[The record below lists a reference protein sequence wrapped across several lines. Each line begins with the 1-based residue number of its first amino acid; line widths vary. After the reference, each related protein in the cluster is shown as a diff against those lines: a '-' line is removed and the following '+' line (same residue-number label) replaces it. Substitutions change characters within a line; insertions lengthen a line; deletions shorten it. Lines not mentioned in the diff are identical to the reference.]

1 MDFSLPWLQNLLL
14 KPHTKIESQ
23 NIVKLPDTIYR
34 ASASHVSHKGIC
46 LAFGVTMGDLPYSR
60 ISQKSALNAVN
71 VAPARGV
78 IGLELQESGERS
90 KVLVRG
96 AAWVAVR
103 GKSGEGAASR
113 TEGVLFSPQR
123 ATYLI
128 LLSGC
133 RYRIFQ
139 VLKLTA
145 IIIYGIFRST
155 SLDNTVRHAATMVVY

>member
-14 KPHTKIESQ
+14 EPHTKIKSQ
-23 NIVKLPDTIYR
+23 NRVKLPDTIYR

-71 VAPARGV
+71 TAPARGV
-78 IGLELQESGERS
+78 IGFEFQKSGESS

-103 GKSGEGAASR
+103 GKSGEGAASG

-133 RYRIFQ
+133 RYRIIQ
-139 VLKLTA
+139 VLQLT
-145 IIIYGIFRST
+145 
-155 SLDNTVRHAATMVVY
+155 VYSNYHLWQF